1 MVVKIDQS
9 DCAIGGYLNLLDNLI
24 DKISTRHVFMLAMLF
39 SRTELTLLL
48 QVLHICMLF
57 MFHITCTPAHINIH
71 GISIGYILRCR
82 FLHDLHDRGR
92 SNNVSSV
99 RENNMANIKTCLV
112 DILSGYLRDLDNLLL
127 HNLIGQF

>member
-9 DCAIGGYLNLLDNLI
+9 DCAIGGYLNLLDNPI

-71 GISIGYILRCR
+71 GISR
-82 FLHDLHDRGR
+82 
-92 SNNVSSV
+92 
-99 RENNMANIKTCLV
+99 
-112 DILSGYLRDLDNLLL
+112 L
-127 HNLIGQF
+127 HNLGVGFYMIYMSLGLRPRSCKSCRNLHLSM